1 MKKVL
6 TIAVVLVMILALSLT
21 AFAAIDDTDFTPSV
35 VQESA
40 AAEATAAGVELE
52 VTPAE
57 PAEVNEESLVAT
69 IQITVAADPTV
80 EEKDIAGTEVIDI
93 AVLDEAGKPVDYSQ
107 PITFTLAYAKA
118 DQVFS
123 IKVQNADGSWSDCSF
138 EAKDGA
144 LVISAPHLTPIAIV
158 LLTEEAAAA
167 KTAAAAEP
175 APTEPAP
182 APVGPQR
189 SPQTGYNT
197 VLWIVLA
204 VAMVSLAGYCFVSAR
219 KKVQE

>member
-1 MKKVL
+1 M
-6 TIAVVLVMILALSLT
+6 
-21 AFAAIDDTDFTPSV
+21 
-35 VQESA
+35 
-40 AAEATAAGVELE
+40 
-52 VTPAE
+52 
-57 PAEVNEESLVAT
+57 
-69 IQITVAADPTV
+69 
-80 EEKDIAGTEVIDI
+80 
-93 AVLDEAGKPVDYSQ
+93 
-107 PITFTLAYAKA
+107 
-118 DQVFS
+118 
-123 IKVQNADGSWSDCSF
+123 QNADGSWSDCSF